1 MKNYI
6 IILAAG
12 KGNRLGAE
20 MAKQFLPL
28 NGKPILMHTI
38 DQFIDN
44 VYHNFEIILVLN
56 KDDLQI
62 WEDFCEQFHYRHS
75 IRIVMGGKERFHSV
89 KNALETI
96 EDRHCYIGIHDAV
109 RPFVSK
115 KVIDTAFTE
124 IREHDAVVPCISM
137 IPTIRRIDK
146 KGNIGMNRDEFKI
159 IQTPQ
164 VFRSDVI
171 KKAYET
177 SYQSHFFDDATVA
190 EYCGYTIKLID
201 GNEENIKITL
211 PIDYTTAKA
220 LKTKT
225 LQYDIPN

>member
-38 DQFIDN
+38 DKFIN
-44 VYHNFEIILVLN
+44 NLHHNFEIILVLN
-56 KDDLQI
+56 KDDIQI
-62 WEDFCEQFHYRHS
+62 WKNFCELFIYDHS
-75 IRIVMGGKERFHSV
+75 FRIVIGGKERFHSV
-89 KNALETI
+89 KNALDTI
-96 EDRHCYIGIHDAV
+96 EDPHCYIGIHDAV

-115 KVIDTAFTE
+115 KVINAVFTE
-124 IREHDAVVPCISM
+124 IREHHAVVPAVSM
-137 IPTIRRIDK
+137 IPTIRRINE
-146 KGNIGMNRDEFKI
+146 KGNMGVNRDEFKV

-190 EYCGYTIKLID
+190 EYSGYTIKLIE

-211 PIDYTTAKA
+211 PIDYITAKA

-225 LQYDIPN
+225 LEYDIPN